1 MILSLYNSKTNK
13 INCGSGKKL
22 SKPKMQE
29 ESKDNIIKNIRNIFK
44 VAKENNAIKENIESF
59 FESEN
64 KVYYRLIKVGNFYS
78 NN

>member
-22 SKPKMQE
+22 SKPKIQE
-29 ESKDNIIKNIRNIFK
+29 ESKDNIIKNIRNTFK
-44 VAKENNAIKENIESF
+44 VTKDNNAIKENIESF
-59 FESEN
+59 FELEN
-64 KVYYRLIKVGNFYS
+64 KVYYRPIKVDNFYS

>member
-22 SKPKMQE
+22 SKPKIQE
-29 ESKDNIIKNIRNIFK
+29 ESKDNIIKNIRNTFK
-44 VAKENNAIKENIESF
+44 VTKDNNAIKENIESF
-59 FESEN
+59 FELEN

>member
-64 KVYYRLIKVGNFYS
+64 KVYYRLIKVGNFYG

>member
-1 MILSLYNSKTNK
+1 MV
-13 INCGSGKKL
+13 SGKKL

-44 VAKENNAIKENIESF
+44 GAKENNGIKENIESF

>member
-59 FESEN
+59 FELEN

>member
-22 SKPKMQE
+22 SKPKIQE
-29 ESKDNIIKNIRNIFK
+29 ESKGNIIKNIRNIFK
-44 VAKENNAIKENIESF
+44 VAKENNGIKENIESS
-59 FESEN
+59 FELEN

>member
-22 SKPKMQE
+22 SKPKIQE
-29 ESKDNIIKNIRNIFK
+29 ESKGNIIKNIRNIFK

-59 FESEN
+59 FELEN